1 MNAKELLHEINRHI
15 IMAARPEFK
24 VFASNSEE
32 CVKGI
37 ITGLRIAK
45 DIVEK
50 QGDDS
55 KK

>member
-1 MNAKELLHEINRHI
+1 MNAKNLIEEIDRHI
-15 IMAARPEFK
+15 TMAARPEFK

-55 KK
+55 EK